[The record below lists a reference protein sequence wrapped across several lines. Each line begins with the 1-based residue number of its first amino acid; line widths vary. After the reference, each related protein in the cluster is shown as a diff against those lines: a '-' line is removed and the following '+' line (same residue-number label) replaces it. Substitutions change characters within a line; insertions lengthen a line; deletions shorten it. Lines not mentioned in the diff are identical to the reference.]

1 MSEQNKAKIGPCGEI
16 SRLSQRKGKNL
27 TSQMSCRKKAFG
39 NDEVR
44 CVGRGNFL
52 LGQFFAPVLGTA
64 SEGES

>member
-1 MSEQNKAKIGPCGEI
+1 MSEQNKAKKGPCGET

-52 LGQFFAPVLGTA
+52 LGQFFALVLGTA